1 MDEEGEEISVN
12 TTQSL
17 NASGSDPNSSTPS
30 KESALEFAPNEC
42 NTAVSSSLNTPE
54 VSSTN
59 VQQDQPTAVQS
70 SSEAIVPVLP
80 IQEQTIAG
88 TRNNETIFSRS
99 SENMIAQW
107 STLCKESIELSEKMN
122 AFVDR
127 LNRIN
132 EVHSDTS
139 GRYLLAGAVPNTTDN
154 DETAAK
160 KESLEMLNTAIEEA
174 AQTLQNFNSRF
185 NEMDNKMKQWV
196 PVTNAEKVQV
206 YIVTGYCMRACI
218 SVVYHKYEPYVL
230 YHETIVDDTYIV
242 GTNCMHSKM
251 FQLPV

>member
-1 MDEEGEEISVN
+1 MDEKGEEISVN

-17 NASGSDPNSSTPS
+17 NASVSDPNSSAPS
-30 KESALEFAPNEC
+30 KESAPNEC
-42 NTAVSSSLNTPE
+42 NAAVSSSLNAPE
-54 VSSTN
+54 VLSTH
-59 VQQDQPTAVQS
+59 VQQDQPTAAQL

-80 IQEQTIAG
+80 IQEQTTAG
-88 TRNNETIFSRS
+88 TRISETIFSAS

-107 STLCKESIELSEKMN
+107 STLCKESTELSEKMN

-132 EVHSDTS
+132 KVRSDSS

-154 DETAAK
+154 DETATK
-160 KESLEMLNTAIEEA
+160 KESLEMLNAAIEEA

-196 PVTNAEKVQV
+196 PVTDAAKV
-206 YIVTGYCMRACI
+206 
-218 SVVYHKYEPYVL
+218 
-230 YHETIVDDTYIV
+230 
-242 GTNCMHSKM
+242 
-251 FQLPV
+251 